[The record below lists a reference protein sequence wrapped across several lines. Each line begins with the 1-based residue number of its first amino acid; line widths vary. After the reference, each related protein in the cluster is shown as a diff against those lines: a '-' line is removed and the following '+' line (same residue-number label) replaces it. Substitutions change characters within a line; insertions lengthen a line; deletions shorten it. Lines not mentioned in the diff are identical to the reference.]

1 MTNKRQRNPKGK
13 IKNGQSRDTRQ
24 YWVQDTERTQYK
36 QIFQMFIKVKLNSA
50 YCLSKLHFLQFITQ
64 DIMLSIPSL
73 IEKEDI

>member
-1 MTNKRQRNPKGK
+1 MDNPETHGNNL
-13 IKNGQSRDTRQ
+13 NGQSRDTWQ
-24 YWVQDTERTQYK
+24 YWAQDTERRQYK
-36 QIFQMFIKVKLNSA
+36 RIFQMFIKVKLNSA